1 MKILVTGL
9 TGQLGF
15 DVMHEIELRGDHSIK
30 AIGAKRS
37 DFDLTDFDAIQKFF
51 AEHEPNVVIHCAAYT
66 AVDKAEDEKDL
77 AFAVNE
83 TGTRNIAEACKL
95 IGAAMI
101 YVSTDYVFPGDGTN
115 FYEVDDATDP
125 QNVYGASKLAGE
137 QAVLETLAKFFIVRV
152 SWVFGINGKNFI
164 KTMLNLSK
172 THDEIKVVADQIG
185 SPTYTVDLARLL
197 VDMALDKD
205 PKKFGIYHA
214 TYEGIC
220 SLADLAEEVL
230 RRSGKSTKI
239 IPIATEDYPT
249 KAKRPKNSRLSKK
262 KLDENGFEH
271 LPLWKDAVGRF
282 LNELARQ

>member
-51 AEHEPNVVIHCAAYT
+51 AENEPNVVIHCAAYT

-95 IGAAMI
+95 IGATMI
-101 YVSTDYVFPGDGTN
+101 YVSTDYVFPGGGTN

-137 QAVLETLAKFFIVRV
+137 QAVLETLAKMNPRKIIYV
-152 SWVFGINGKNFI
+152 SCNPA
-164 KTMLNLSK
+164 T
-172 THDEIKVVADQIG
+172 
-185 SPTYTVDLARLL
+185 LARDLGIL
-197 VDMALDKD
+197 KELGFITKKIQPVDMF
-205 PKKFGIYHA
+205 PMTSHVESI
-214 TYEGIC
+214 
-220 SLADLAEEVL
+220 SLIL
-230 RRSGKSTKI
+230 RK
-239 IPIATEDYPT
+239 
-249 KAKRPKNSRLSKK
+249 
-262 KLDENGFEH
+262 
-271 LPLWKDAVGRF
+271 
-282 LNELARQ
+282 

>member
-15 DVMHEIELRGDHSIK
+15 DVMHEIDLRGDHSIE

-37 DFDLTDFDAIQKFF
+37 DFDLTD
-51 AEHEPNVVIHCAAYT
+51 AESIKRFVAEKHPDVVIHCAAYT

-83 TGTRNIAEACKL
+83 TGTRNLAEACKS
-95 IGAAMI
+95 IGATMI
-101 YVSTDYVFPGDGTN
+101 FVSTDYVFPGDGTN
-115 FYEVDDATDP
+115 FYEVDDPTDP

-137 QAVLETLAKFFIVRV
+137 KAVLETLHQYFIVRV
-152 SWVFGINGKNFI
+152 SWVFGINGNNFI
-164 KTMLNLSK
+164 KTMLKLSE
-172 THDEIKVVADQIG
+172 TRDEIKVVSDQIG

-197 VDMALDKD
+197 VDMAIEND
-205 PKKFGIYHA
+205 PSKFGIYHA
-214 TYEGIC
+214 TNEGIC
-220 SLADLAEEVL
+220 SWAELAEEVFK
-230 RRSGKSTKI
+230 RSGKTTKV

-262 KLDENGFEH
+262 KLEQNGFEH